1 MRYVK
6 NTNVQTVNKLK
17 IKENYKEFETR
28 RLIIKPTSIED
39 ADLIYL
45 IMNAPKFMKY
55 VGDRKINSIQ
65 DAKEYIQNR
74 MLPQLYSVG
83 YSNYSIIIKKNEK
96 KIGIC
101 GLYHREG
108 IDGVDLGFGLLPEY
122 EGFGYAYEASKQLVN
137 AAFKEFG
144 FQEIKA
150 ITAKGNY
157 ASQKLLKRL
166 GFEFKGLTNFF
177 NDTEEYLYRIKRSA

>member
-1 MRYVK
+1 MRYCK
-6 NTNVQTVNKLK
+6 NTNVQTVNKPK

-83 YSNYSIIIKKNEK
+83 YSNY
-96 KIGIC
+96 
-101 GLYHREG
+101 
-108 IDGVDLGFGLLPEY
+108 
-122 EGFGYAYEASKQLVN
+122 
-137 AAFKEFG
+137 
-144 FQEIKA
+144 
-150 ITAKGNY
+150 
-157 ASQKLLKRL
+157 
-166 GFEFKGLTNFF
+166 
-177 NDTEEYLYRIKRSA
+177 

>member
-1 MRYVK
+1 M
-6 NTNVQTVNKLK
+6 NKIK
-17 IKENYKEFETR
+17 TKENYKEFETD

-45 IMNAPKFMKY
+45 IMNSPKFMKY

-65 DAKEYIQNR
+65 DAKEYIQNKI
-74 MLPQLYSVG
+74 LPQLYSVG
-83 YSNYSIIIKKNEK
+83 YSNYSMIIKKNGE

-108 IDGVDLGFGLLPEY
+108 IEGVDLGFGLLPEY
-122 EGFGYAYEASKQLVN
+122 EGFGYAYEASRQLVN
-137 AAFKEFG
+137 VAFTEFR

-150 ITAKGNY
+150 ITAKENY
-157 ASQKLLKRL
+157 ASQKLLQRL

-177 NDTEEYLYRIKRSA
+177 DDTEEYLYKIKRWV

>member
-1 MRYVK
+1 MNK
-6 NTNVQTVNKLK
+6 PKINENHIESQTS
-17 IKENYKEFETR
+17 
-28 RLIIKPTSIED
+28 RLIIKPTSLED

-45 IMNAPKFMKY
+45 IMNSPKFMKY
-55 VGDRKINSIQ
+55 VWDRKINSIQ

-101 GLYHREG
+101 GLYHRES

-137 AAFKEFG
+137 AAFEEFG

-150 ITAKGNY
+150 ITAK
-157 ASQKLLKRL
+157 KTTHPK
-166 GFEFKGLTNFF
+166 NFLR
-177 NDTEEYLYRIKRSA
+177 D